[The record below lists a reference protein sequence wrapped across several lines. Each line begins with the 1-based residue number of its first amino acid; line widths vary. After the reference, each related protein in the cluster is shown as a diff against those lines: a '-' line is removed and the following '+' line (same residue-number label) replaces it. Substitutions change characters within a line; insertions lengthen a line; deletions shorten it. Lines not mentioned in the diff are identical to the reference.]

1 MRLPEFLTQISPVRE
16 TLESIALGE
25 AALTEAV
32 EEKNRQVCL
41 ETAESGL
48 SLWEADYGLPDRT
61 GGDAAVRRAA
71 VRAAIAGGH
80 TLTPA
85 YLRELC
91 VTIGGGDEGRVEEDF
106 PRWHVTA
113 EAVCRGGIPAGAALL
128 ERTVTRMKPAHL
140 AVEVAASARL
150 ESAAIRRAYGGV
162 LAELR
167 GSDAIRSGLNRN
179 SVLTGDTLIE
189 AQAGSKLPQAAE

>member
-1 MRLPEFLTQISPVRE
+1 MRLPVFLTNISPIRE
-16 TLESIALGE
+16 TLEAVSRGESAL
-25 AALTEAV
+25 AEAV

-41 ETAESGL
+41 ETAEAGL

-61 GGDAAVRRAA
+61 GGDPAARRAA
-71 VRAAIAGGH
+71 VRTAIAGGH

-106 PRWHVTA
+106 PNWHITA
-113 EAVCRGGIPAGAALL
+113 EAMCRGAIPAGAALL
-128 ERTVTRMKPAHL
+128 ERTVNRLKPAHL

-150 ESAAIRRAYGGV
+150 ELAARRSVCGGTLV
-162 LAELR
+162 ELR
-167 GSDAIRSGLNRN
+167 GGDIVRAGHPGRRALGGGTFMEIRTDGQT
-179 SVLTGDTLIE
+179 V
-189 AQAGSKLPQAAE
+189 